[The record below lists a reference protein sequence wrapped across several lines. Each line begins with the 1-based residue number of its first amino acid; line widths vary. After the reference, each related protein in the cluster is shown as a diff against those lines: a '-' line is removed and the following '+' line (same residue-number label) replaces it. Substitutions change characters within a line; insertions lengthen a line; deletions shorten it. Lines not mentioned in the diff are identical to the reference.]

1 MAIVKKPVRA
11 SKETK
16 AKATKSTKKA
26 APEIHMTI
34 QYQGRELTQA
44 NMLAAVKDAW
54 TAAGNDLTAISS
66 VDLYVKPEDAAVY
79 YVINGTQ
86 EGKLPF

>member
-1 MAIVKKPVRA
+1 MAIVKKSTRTP
-11 SKETK
+11 KPKT
-16 AKATKSTKKA
+16 AKSAKKT
-26 APEIHMTI
+26 APEIHMAV

-44 NMLAAVKDAW
+44 SMLSAIKDAW
-54 TAAGNDLTAISS
+54 TGAGNDLAAITS

-79 YVINGTQ
+79 YVNNGTQ